1 MNGRTL
7 LRTVIPKPQQ
17 HHHHC
22 RGFSTYDIGTCIS
35 TLQSCAHNANLS
47 KGKELHTH
55 LLKNA
60 FFKSPIA
67 ITNLINMYSKC
78 SLINHSLRVFN
89 FPTHHNKNIF
99 AYNALI
105 AGFLANAFP
114 QRALAL
120 YNQMRHLGIALDK
133 FTFPCVIRA
142 CGDDDDG
149 FMVMKIHGL
158 LFKLGLELDVFVGSA
173 LVNTYLKF
181 GLVKE
186 AYRVFEELPVR
197 DVVLWNAMVNGF
209 VQIGRFEEALR
220 VFRRMEG
227 NRVCVRDDGR
237 DIYFSW
243 NSIMSVHERCSDHY
257 GTLRLFDRMMRS
269 NWVQPDLVIVTTIL
283 PACTHLAALMHGREI
298 HGYMVVNGLAKEE
311 SHDVFDDVLLNN
323 ALMDMYA
330 KCGNIRDARMVF
342 VNMREKDVA
351 SWNIMITGYRMH
363 GYGGEALDFFLVCVR
378 LKWSLLV
385 ACRLHNDIDLAEV
398 AASKVI
404 ELEPYH
410 CENYVLMPNVYGVVG
425 QYEEVLE
432 WRYTMKQQNV
442 KKRPGYS
449 WIELVNGV
457 KPLTEGGLCQ
467 NQDEEA
473 SDVSLNNDD
482 SGDNLSDTTT
492 P

>member
-1 MNGRTL
+1 
-7 LRTVIPKPQQ
+7 
-17 HHHHC
+17 
-22 RGFSTYDIGTCIS
+22 
-35 TLQSCAHNANLS
+35 
-47 KGKELHTH
+47 
-55 LLKNA
+55 
-60 FFKSPIA
+60 
-67 ITNLINMYSKC
+67 
-78 SLINHSLRVFN
+78 
-89 FPTHHNKNIF
+89 
-99 AYNALI
+99 
-105 AGFLANAFP
+105 
-114 QRALAL
+114 
-120 YNQMRHLGIALDK
+120 MRHLGIALDK

-149 FMVMKIHGL
+149 FVVTKIHGL
-158 LFKLGLELDVFVGSA
+158 MFKVGLELDVFVGSA

-181 GLVKE
+181 RFVGE

-227 NRVCVRDDGR
+227 NRVVPCRYTVTGVLSIFSVMGDFDNGRAVHGFVTKMGYESGVVVSNALIDMYGKCKCVGDALSVFEMMDEI
-237 DIYFSW
+237 DIFSW

-330 KCGNIRDARMVF
+330 KCGNMRDARMVF

-378 LKWSLLV
+378 LKWYLMKSVLLD
-385 ACRLHNDIDLAEV
+385 CYLHAAMLA
-398 AASKVI
+398 
-404 ELEPYH
+404 
-410 CENYVLMPNVYGVVG
+410 
-425 QYEEVLE
+425 
-432 WRYTMKQQNV
+432 W
-442 KKRPGYS
+442 
-449 WIELVNGV
+449 
-457 KPLTEGGLCQ
+457 
-467 NQDEEA
+467 
-473 SDVSLNNDD
+473 
-482 SGDNLSDTTT
+482 
-492 P
+492 